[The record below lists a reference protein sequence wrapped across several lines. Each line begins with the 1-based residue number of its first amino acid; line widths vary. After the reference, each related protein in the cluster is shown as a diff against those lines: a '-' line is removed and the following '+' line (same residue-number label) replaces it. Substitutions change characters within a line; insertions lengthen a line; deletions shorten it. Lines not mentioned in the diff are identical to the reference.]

1 MEFIAH
7 VESHGRPIQG
17 TSLFSLKQ
25 TYRRKIVASEVSGRL
40 YGPRLSLQWLTKE
53 ARAAACGSF
62 AVELDMENAHA
73 SLLALL
79 NGGPLV
85 GKYKRK

>member
-1 MEFIAH
+1 M
-7 VESHGRPIQG
+7 
-17 TSLFSLKQ
+17 
-25 TYRRKIVASEVSGRL
+25 ASEVSGRL

-53 ARAAACGSF
+53 TRAAACGSF

-79 NGGPLV
+79 HGGPLV
-85 GKYKRK
+85 AKYNENSSLWRRAVAIYYDI